1 MTVPDWVQDAV
12 FYHIF
17 PDRFHNS
24 QTANDPVNIQPW
36 GSEPTIRGFQGG
48 DLRGIT
54 DKLPYLLDLGINAI
68 YLNPIFSSSS
78 NHRYHTN
85 DYYEIDPTLGTID
98 DFHDLL
104 DKVHSHNMH
113 LILDGVFNHSGR
125 GFFAFNDILEN
136 NAESRYKDWYYVNG
150 FPLDAFSDGE
160 ATRYEAWWSIKALP
174 KFNTKNPAVREY
186 LMKVTRYWIEQGA
199 DGWRLDVPGEID
211 DDSFWAEFRQVVKAA
226 NPDAYTVGEI
236 WEVNPRWVGDQ
247 HFDGLMHYP
256 WRVSV
261 LDMLRSKIT
270 IAQYAEQVEGYI
282 NTYPRENVFA
292 MYIPLGSHDTKR
304 LFTKLKEDVARVK
317 LAMLLQFTYP
327 GAPGIY
333 YGDEIGMAGEKDP
346 FNRRAFPWSEDSWNR
361 EIRSYEKDLVALRKK
376 LVSLRRGEYLRVFL
390 DEEVGAYA
398 FARKHSDEVT
408 LVVINARDSTSMA
421 QIPVSQ
427 LGWGDQSLVDQVGS
441 AGAYPV
447 KDGVIEVRLPPWSG
461 VILAQN
467 T

>member
-1 MTVPDWVQDAV
+1 MPIPNWVPDAV

-48 DLRGIT
+48 DLRGII
-54 DKLPYLLDLGINAI
+54 DKFDYLLHLGINAI
-68 YLNPIFSSSS
+68 YLNPIFSSAS

-85 DYYEIDPTLGTID
+85 DYYSIDPTLGTME
-98 DFHDLL
+98 DFYDLL
-104 DKVHSHNMH
+104 KKVHSHDMH

-136 NAESRYKDWYYVNG
+136 DAESRYKNWYHVNG
-150 FPLDAFSDGE
+150 FPLDAFGE
-160 ATRYEAWWSIKALP
+160 GAATRYEAWWSIKALP
-174 KFNTKNPAVREY
+174 KFNTSNPAVRQY
-186 LMKVTRYWIEQGA
+186 LMDVARYWIEQGA

-211 DDSFWAEFRQVVKAA
+211 DDSFWAEFRQVVKKA

-236 WEVNPRWVGDQ
+236 WEVNPRWVGDE

-261 LDMLRSKIT
+261 MDMLNNKLPLSE
-270 IAQYAEQVEGYI
+270 YAHQVEDYLNI
-282 NTYPRENVFA
+282 YPQENIFA

-304 LFTKLKEDVARVK
+304 LITKLKGNVAKVK

-333 YGDEIGMAGEKDP
+333 YGDEVGLEGEKDP
-346 FNRRAFPWSEDSWNR
+346 FNRKAFPWDENTWND
-361 EIRSYEKDLVALRKK
+361 EIRTYLKGLIALRKK
-376 LVSLRRGEYLRVFL
+376 LVSLRRGDYLRIYL
-390 DEEVGAYA
+390 DEKTGAYA
-398 FARKHSDEVT
+398 FARKYDHETS
-408 LVVINARDSTSMA
+408 LVLININENTSMIR
-421 QIPVSQ
+421 IPVAE
-427 LGWGDQSLVDQVGS
+427 LAW
-441 AGAYPV
+441 P
-447 KDGVIEVRLPPWSG
+447 DGVVVQQLDSSAYYHVSEGMIDVRLAPWSG
-461 VILAQN
+461 VIL
-467 T
+467 TLKT